1 MRWIDANK
9 DSSKYLVLD
18 DVPEVDT
25 NSMILETPG
34 FLMKVTDDW
43 VSLSGDYS
51 PSDEIYRERFDVPT
65 GWVVE
70 ILVPTKYRKVKL

>member
-51 PSDEIYRERFDVPT
+51 IGS
-65 GWVVE
+65 
-70 ILVPTKYRKVKL
+70 